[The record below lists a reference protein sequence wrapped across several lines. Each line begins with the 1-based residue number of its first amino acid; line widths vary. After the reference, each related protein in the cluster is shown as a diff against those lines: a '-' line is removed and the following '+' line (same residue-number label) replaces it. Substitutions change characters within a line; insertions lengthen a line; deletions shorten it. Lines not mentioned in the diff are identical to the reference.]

1 MAERQIRCPVC
12 MHHCLLQPGQIG
24 RCRARKNENGKS
36 RPVNYG
42 RLTAL
47 ALDPIEKKP
56 LAMFAPGSRILSAG
70 SFGCNLSC
78 PFCQNYEISMCEE
91 EPETVYV
98 SPEMLA
104 EKALELQRQGNIG
117 VAYTY
122 NEPLVGYEYVRDTA
136 ALVRRAGMKNVIV
149 TNGSVT
155 EEVLEEILPFSGRHR
170 DFTHFNIPI
179 AAELVPADLDRAAY
193 QVGLVNGFAGG
204 FPAGSPAPQ
213 GGHASKHACFTGT
226 DSGTTNRLFILAG
239 IPKIGNNGSAT
250 HLNSGCLGIFILVNH
265 VLVNAEIHQHPDL
278 LFIPGLAEGCKILA
292 GIAVQHQFIGHQL
305 ESVLRAHRIIRELI
319 LGEKVI
325 CFRRTENGIFRPGC
339 IGFLIW
345 IKHDG
350 IYCFIVSG
358 PTVKGNPHEG

>member
-1 MAERQIRCPVC
+1 

-47 ALDPIEKKP
+47 ALDHIEKKP

-98 SPEMLA
+98 SPERLA

-155 EEVLEEILPFSGRHR
+155 EEVLEEILPFTDAMNIDLKGITDAFYRSLGGDLETVKRFIKRAAPACHVELTTLIVPGENDSEGQMEQLAAWVAGVDDKIPLHVTRFFPRWKMTDRPSTKVETVCRLADVAGRH
-170 DFTHFNIPI
+170 
-179 AAELVPADLDRAAY
+179 L
-193 QVGLVNGFAGG
+193 
-204 FPAGSPAPQ
+204 
-213 GGHASKHACFTGT
+213 KHVFTG
-226 DSGTTNRLFILAG
+226 N
-239 IPKIGNNGSAT
+239 
-250 HLNSGCLGIFILVNH
+250 C
-265 VLVNAEIHQHPDL
+265 
-278 LFIPGLAEGCKILA
+278 
-292 GIAVQHQFIGHQL
+292 
-305 ESVLRAHRIIRELI
+305 
-319 LGEKVI
+319 
-325 CFRRTENGIFRPGC
+325 
-339 IGFLIW
+339 
-345 IKHDG
+345 
-350 IYCFIVSG
+350 
-358 PTVKGNPHEG
+358 